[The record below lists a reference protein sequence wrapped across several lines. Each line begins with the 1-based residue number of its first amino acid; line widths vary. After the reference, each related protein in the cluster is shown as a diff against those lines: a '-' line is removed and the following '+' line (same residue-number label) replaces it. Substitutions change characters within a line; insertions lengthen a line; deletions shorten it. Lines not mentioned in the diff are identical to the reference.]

1 MQIAVLASGTGS
13 LLEALLE
20 ADLPIAVVLVDRH
33 CRAEEIAAKAG
44 LPVVA
49 VVREDFSSAFD
60 RERFTSEV
68 VTALAPFAV
77 DLVVMAGY
85 GTILAAP
92 VHSAYPG
99 RIVNTHPA
107 LLPAFKG
114 WHAVEEALAAGV
126 KVTGCTVHV
135 AELEVD
141 EGVILAQEAVPVLA
155 DDTVESLHERI
166 KVVERKLYPETIRA
180 ALAVLEK
187 GGSLA

>member
-1 MQIAVLASGTGS
+1 M
-13 LLEALLE
+13 
-20 ADLPIAVVLVDRH
+20 
-33 CRAEEIAAKAG
+33 
-44 LPVVA
+44 
-49 VVREDFSSAFD
+49 
-60 RERFTSEV
+60 
-68 VTALAPFAV
+68 
-77 DLVVMAGY
+77 MAGF

-92 VHSAYPG
+92 AHAAYPG
-99 RIVNTHPA
+99 RILNTHPA

-114 WHAVEEALAAGV
+114 WHPVAEALAAGV

-141 EGVILAQEAVPVLA
+141 EGVILAQQAVPVLP

-166 KVVERKLYPETIRA
+166 KTVERKLFPETIQA

>member
-1 MQIAVLASGTGS
+1 MV
-13 LLEALLE
+13 
-20 ADLPIAVVLVDRH
+20 
-33 CRAEEIAAKAG
+33 
-44 LPVVA
+44 
-49 VVREDFSSAFD
+49 SSAFD
-60 RERFTSEV
+60 REHFTSEV
-68 VTALAPFAV
+68 VAALAPFAV
-77 DLVVMAGY
+77 DLVVMAGF

-92 VHSAYPG
+92 IHVAYPG

-114 WHAVEEALAAGV
+114 WHAVAEALAAGV

-141 EGVILAQEAVPVLA
+141 EGVILAQQTVPVLA